1 MHQKRLQCV
10 VFSAMFCALVFA
22 ATMIAVPT
30 GLVGNVNLGDGVLL
44 LCAWMLGG
52 PWAVASAALGAA
64 LADLAAG
71 YAIYAPA
78 TLVIK
83 ALMVVAVLFVC
94 RAMEGLRLS
103 ARLSRVLSAICA
115 ELIMLVGY
123 FLYEAF
129 VLQYGLAA
137 TANIPFNAVQGALG
151 IVLSLV
157 LYEVL
162 ERAGIGVH
170 RE

>member
-1 MHQKRLQCV
+1 
-10 VFSAMFCALVFA
+10 
-22 ATMIAVPT
+22 
-30 GLVGNVNLGDGVLL
+30 
-44 LCAWMLGG
+44 
-52 PWAVASAALGAA
+52 
-64 LADLAAG
+64 
-71 YAIYAPA
+71 
-78 TLVIK
+78 
-83 ALMVVAVLFVC
+83 MVVAVLFVC

-137 TANIPFNAVQGALG
+137 AANIPFNAVQGAFG
-151 IVLSLV
+151 IALSLV